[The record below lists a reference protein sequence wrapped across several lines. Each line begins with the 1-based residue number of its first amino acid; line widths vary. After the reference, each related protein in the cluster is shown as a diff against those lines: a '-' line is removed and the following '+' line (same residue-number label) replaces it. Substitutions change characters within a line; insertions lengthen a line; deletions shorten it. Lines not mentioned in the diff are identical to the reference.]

1 MRNKNYDKIYI
12 IWCVAISGTSIFLML
27 GNNPFSLTRLLV
39 GIALLTIAIVVEVVR
54 RDRKG
59 APPSGKVGN

>member
-1 MRNKNYDKIYI
+1 MKNKKYDTIYV
-12 IWCVAISGTSIFLML
+12 IWCVAISGASIFLML

-39 GIALLTIAIVVEVVR
+39 GIALLAIAIVVEFVR